1 MDIGTVLA
9 SAVGHAAKHASCLTG
24 AAHRLVS
31 RCAHHHRGPVVQALV
46 IATSLSAAFLFALA
60 SVLQHRRATME
71 AQEHNMRLSLLT
83 LLVRQPLWLIGILAD
98 VGAYVL
104 QFVALGHGSLVLVQ
118 PLLVAGLLFALPMSA
133 ALNLRGVGLWEWFGA
148 GGIVVGLALFLLSAD
163 PGPGRPGT
171 DTTTWVLI
179 LVATLV
185 PASLLVAFAGPS
197 PSTRRAVMLGGATGL
212 VYGLTAA
219 LTKSVAHL
227 LSVGIT
233 HLLLGW
239 QTYALVVVGIAS
251 LVVAQSAFQA
261 GPLRASLPILSV
273 LDPVVSIL
281 IGALGFGEG
290 IAGSPPNRAGEVV
303 GLVVLAL
310 SVGLLTRSKLMG
322 ESAAGV

>member
-1 MDIGTVLA
+1 
-9 SAVGHAAKHASCLTG
+9 
-24 AAHRLVS
+24 
-31 RCAHHHRGPVVQALV
+31 LV

-60 SVLQHRRATME
+60 SVLQHGTATLE
-71 AQEHNMRLSLLT
+71 SQEHNMRLT
-83 LLVRQPLWLIGILAD
+83 LITRLVRQPLWLIGILAD
-98 VGAYVL
+98 VGAYAL

-133 ALNLRGVGLWEWFGA
+133 ALHRQGVGRWEWLGA

-163 PGPGRPGT
+163 PGPGHPGT
-171 DTTTWVLI
+171 NTTTWVFI
-179 LVATLV
+179 LVAVLV
-185 PASLLVAFAGPS
+185 PSAALVAFAGPS

-227 LSVGIT
+227 LSVGIV
-233 HLLLGW
+233 HLLVGW

-273 LDPVVSIL
+273 LDPVVSIV
-281 IGALGFGEG
+281 IGALAFGEG
-290 IAGSPPNRAGEVV
+290 IAGSSSGRAGEVL
-303 GLVVLAL
+303 GLVVLAV

-322 ESAAGV
+322 EGASA